1 MRVFCHQSPFQWAFP
16 KHIDLFHELWA
27 LEDSNFTFGGQSLKL
42 GDVARDAYGF
52 YALGH
57 GYTPICAAAP
67 RPPIPDAA
75 PPGQRQPRE
84 FRARSM
90 PANNDVPA
98 DMADV
103 HPADRPLMHAVDRE
117 NARVP
122 PVTLRRFKA
131 LVEDEDFSLRSMDQF
146 RVHPPVHPAKML
158 PFSAE
163 AWEDMAIDFWSPSDF
178 FHELGVDDI
187 PCANCGLEHARFV
200 RVIENN
206 SWRSPRRVKT
216 PFGEDIALAGRQ
228 CVCYECRRAKNR
240 WKTLLAAAES
250 VGVTTEAERANVA
263 ALRARVN

>member
-1 MRVFCHQSPFQWAFP
+1 MLTLVCVCVRVRVFCHQSPFQWAFP

-27 LEDSNFTFGGQSLKL
+27 LEDSSFTFGGQSLKL

-67 RPPIPDAA
+67 RPPIPDDAA

-117 NARVP
+117 R
-122 PVTLRRFKA
+122 
-131 LVEDEDFSLRSMDQF
+131 ECE
-146 RVHPPVHPAKML
+146 
-158 PFSAE
+158 
-163 AWEDMAIDFWSPSDF
+163 SPS
-178 FHELGVDDI
+178 
-187 PCANCGLEHARFV
+187 CG
-200 RVIENN
+200 
-206 SWRSPRRVKT
+206 T
-216 PFGEDIALAGRQ
+216 
-228 CVCYECRRAKNR
+228 
-240 WKTLLAAAES
+240 
-250 VGVTTEAERANVA
+250 
-263 ALRARVN
+263 